1 MKDKVTRR
9 KQALASAQAMK
20 QKKGQQKI
28 NNFQDLFNRA
38 STKAQGFVMAGQEA
52 LPAIFGGLI
61 GKNRVDTSVD
71 PRMGQGLIDAY
82 RTAQKRGSDVVEYK
96 DYDMSTPGGIGAKY
110 TFGTVGKDNLRF
122 DQSDNVVGIRGE
134 RYDTDKTPMQS
145 LQEGK
150 ARLEGG
156 DITAG
161 IYKPFEALLSAVQGR
176 GLTTHNVDFQQPVAP
191 KPATPVNSSA
201 PSLLPPPP
209 GAYTVESGDTLSA
222 IARRFG
228 TTVEELARKN
238 QIGNVN
244 QIQIG
249 QQIRR

>member
-1 MKDKVTRR
+1 M
-9 KQALASAQAMK
+9 
-20 QKKGQQKI
+20 I
-28 NNFQDLFNRA
+28 NFQDLLNRA
-38 STKAQGFVMAGQEA
+38 SVKAQGFSMAAQEA
-52 LPAIFGGLI
+52 LPAIFGGLV
-61 GKNRVDTSVD
+61 GRDRVDTSVD

-82 RTAQKRGSDVVEYK
+82 RKAQKRGSDVVEYK
-96 DYDMSTPGGIGAKY
+96 DYDTSTPGGIGAKY

-122 DQSDNVVGIRGE
+122 DQSGNVVGIRGE
-134 RYDTDKTPMQS
+134 RYDTDKTPMQA

-176 GLTTHNVDFQQPVAP
+176 GLTTHNVDFQQPVLP
-191 KPATPVNSSA
+191 SPVATTQPQ
-201 PSLLPPPP
+201 
-209 GAYTVESGDTLSA
+209 AYTVKSGDTLSA
-222 IARRFG
+222 IASRLG

-238 QIGNVN
+238 QIAKVD